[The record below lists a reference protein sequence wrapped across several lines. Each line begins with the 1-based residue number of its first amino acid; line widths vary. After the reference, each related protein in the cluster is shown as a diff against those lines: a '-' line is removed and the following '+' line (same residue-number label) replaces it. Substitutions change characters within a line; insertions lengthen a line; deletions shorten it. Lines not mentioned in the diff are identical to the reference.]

1 MTDDIL
7 SEATR
12 ALREATEGEDASAR
26 FTRARV
32 MASIHRSR
40 ARRGLRTA
48 LLVPLAAVLVGS
60 SAWGAASGQLPAAI
74 RSVVRLVVGSPE
86 LGPAAPSPVAASPAA
101 PRVSAPS
108 APPPLEPAAPEEE
121 EPGDRDG
128 KPTLEERVPAAAP
141 PARAE
146 LAAPRPSARRA
157 PLDPEGSAA
166 YAAYRRAHEAHFV
179 TQDAAAALVAWDE
192 YLAVAPGGR
201 FALEA
206 RYNRALCLV
215 RLGRSAEARAALAPF
230 AAGEHGEYRRREAG
244 ELVRALDGVGG
255 TSAGE

>member
-12 ALREATEGEDASAR
+12 ALREEGEGADESAR

-40 ARRGLRTA
+40 ARRGLRSA
-48 LLVPLAAVLVGS
+48 LLVPLAALLVGS
-60 SAWGAASGQLPAAI
+60 SAWGAASGKLPAAV
-74 RSVVRLVVGSPE
+74 RSVVRLVVGGPE
-86 LGPAAPSPVAASPAA
+86 LAPGPLPPVVAPPAA
-101 PRVSAPS
+101 PRAP
-108 APPPLEPAAPEEE
+108 APAPLLDTAAQEE
-121 EPGDRDG
+121 EPGDHDG
-128 KPTLEERVPAAAP
+128 EPTLEERAPVAAP
-141 PARAE
+141 SARPE
-146 LAAPRPSARRA
+146 PAAPRPSARRA
-157 PLDPEGSAA
+157 PIDPEGSAA

-179 TQDAAAALVAWDE
+179 TRDAAAALVAWDE

-215 RLGRSAEARAALAPF
+215 RLGRTAEARAALAPF
-230 AAGEHGEYRRREAG
+230 AAGEHGAYRQREAD
-244 ELVRALDGVGG
+244 ELVRALDGVGADA
-255 TSAGE
+255 AGE